1 MTEKNKYSRRAK
13 ISERKFREIVKLFA
27 LDLNAKQIAELTKIN
42 RNTINRYLKAL
53 RQKIAEFCELESPFS
68 GEVEVD
74 ESWFGAKWVKGK
86 RGRGAAGK
94 QWYLEYLNAMERFIQ
109 KSFLMAPALFYRLLF
124 EEKLP

>member
-13 ISERKFREIVKLFA
+13 ISERKFREIVKLFS

-74 ESWFGAKWVKGK
+74 ESWFGAKRVKGK
-86 RGRGAAGK
+86 RGRSAAGK
-94 QWYLEYLNAMERFIQ
+94 TMVFGIFKRNGKVYTEIVP
-109 KSFLMAPALFYRLLF
+109 MAPALFYRLLF